1 MKLLR
6 TLALLPLAAAASQAA
21 TIEFQFG
28 KNNPVGSSHELLDT
42 KYNSGTLAGITV
54 AGNISREV
62 ELGLNVNYKHLATD
76 VPSGYEGL
84 LGWSNIGVLNAS
96 LDLTYNLN
104 PRGGISPFVGIG
116 LGYSWLSNRD
126 YADDGINPVT
136 PVTTSKGLF
145 TAAAFVGLRFAISNK
160 VDFSITARNTH
171 YMGLKNYDGTV
182 KTDVQSWEGI
192 AGLRYRF

>member
-28 KNNPVGSSHELLDT
+28 KSNPVGSNYDSGA
-42 KYNSGTLAGITV
+42 KYNSGTLTGITV
-54 AGNISREV
+54 AGNLNRDL
-62 ELGLNVNYKHLATD
+62 ELGLNLNYKHLATD
-76 VPSGYEGL
+76 AVDTFTN
-84 LGWSNIGVLNAS
+84 SNIGILNAS
-96 LDLTYNLN
+96 LDLTYDLN

-116 LGYSWLSNRD
+116 LGYAWLSNLN
-126 YADDGINPVT
+126 YTDDGVNPVT

-145 TAAAFVGLRFAISNK
+145 TASAFVGVRFAINK
-160 VDFSITARNTH
+160 KLDFSLTARDTH
-171 YMGLKNYDGTV
+171 YIGLKNYDGTA
-182 KTDVQSWEGI
+182 KSNIQNWEAI

>member
-28 KNNPVGSSHELLDT
+28 KNNPVGSSSELGV
-42 KYNSGTLAGITV
+42 KYNSGTLSGITV

-76 VPSGYEGL
+76 EVGVSGS
-84 LGWSNIGVLNAS
+84 SNLGVLNAS
-96 LDLTYNLN
+96 LDFTYNLN
-104 PRGGISPFVGIG
+104 PRGAINPFVGIG
-116 LGYSWLSNRD
+116 LGYSWLSNLND
-126 YADDGINPVT
+126 SFDIPVT
-136 PVTTSKGLF
+136 SSKGLF
-145 TAAAFVGLRFAISNK
+145 TAAAFVGMRFAINNK
-160 VDFSITARNTH
+160 LDFSLTARNTH
-171 YMGLKNYDGTV
+171 YMGLKNPPEGLNPGE
-182 KTDVQSWEGI
+182 KSDVQSWEAI

>member
-28 KNNPVGSSHELLDT
+28 KNNPVGSSNELGV

-76 VPSGYEGL
+76 EAGVVGS
-84 LGWSNIGVLNAS
+84 SNLGVLNAS
-96 LDLTYNLN
+96 LDLTYDLN

-116 LGYSWLSNRD
+116 LGYAWLSNLND
-126 YADDGINPVT
+126 SLGI

-145 TAAAFVGLRFAISNK
+145 TASAYAGIRFAISNK
-160 VDFSITARNTH
+160 LDFTLTARDTY
-171 YMGLKNYDGTV
+171 YMRLKNSDGSV
-182 KTDVQSWEGI
+182 KSNVQNWEAI

>member
-28 KNNPVGSSHELLDT
+28 KNDPSGSNSDSGI

-62 ELGLNVNYKHLATD
+62 ELGLNVNYKRLATD
-76 VPSGYEGL
+76 AESTFTN
-84 LGWSNIGVLNAS
+84 SKIGVLNAS
-96 LDLTYNLN
+96 LDFTYNLN

-126 YADDGINPVT
+126 YTDDGVNPVT
-136 PVTTSKGLF
+136 PVTTTKGLF

-160 VDFSITARNTH
+160 VDFSITARNNH
-171 YMGLKNYDGTV
+171 YMGLKNYDGSV
-182 KTDVQSWEGI
+182 KTDIQSWEGI
-192 AGLRYRF
+192 AGIRYRF

>member
-28 KNNPVGSSHELLDT
+28 KNNPVGSNSELGV

-76 VPSGYEGL
+76 EVTGIVGS
-84 LGWSNIGVLNAS
+84 SNIGVLNTS
-96 LDLTYNLN
+96 LDFTYNLN
-104 PRGGISPFVGIG
+104 PRGGINPFVGIG
-116 LGYSWLSNRD
+116 LGYSWLSNLND
-126 YADDGINPVT
+126 SFDI

-145 TAAAFVGLRFAISNK
+145 TAAAFVGMRFAINNK
-160 VDFSITARNTH
+160 LDFSLTARNTH
-171 YMGLKNYDGTV
+171 YIGLKNFDGTA
-182 KTDVQSWEGI
+182 KNDVQSWEAI

>member
-28 KNNPVGSSHELLDT
+28 KNNPVGSNYDSGI
-42 KYNSGTLAGITV
+42 KYNSGTLTGITL
-54 AGNISREV
+54 AGNLSREV

-76 VPSGYEGL
+76 AVDTFTN
-84 LGWSNIGVLNAS
+84 SNIGALNAS

-104 PRGGISPFVGIG
+104 SRGGINPFVGIG
-116 LGYSWLSNRD
+116 LGYAWLSNLN
-126 YADDGINPVT
+126 YTDDKFNPVT
-136 PVTTSKGLF
+136 LVTTSKGLF
-145 TAAAFVGLRFAISNK
+145 TASAFAGVRFALNNK
-160 VDFSITARNTH
+160 LDFSLTARNTN
-171 YMGLKNYDGTV
+171 YIGLKNYDGTA
-182 KTDVQSWEGI
+182 KSNVQSWEAI

>member
-28 KNNPVGSSHELLDT
+28 KNNPVGSNYDSGA
-42 KYNSGTLAGITV
+42 KYNSGTLTGITL
-54 AGNISREV
+54 AGNLSREV

-76 VPSGYEGL
+76 AVDTFTN
-84 LGWSNIGVLNAS
+84 SNIGALNAS

-104 PRGGISPFVGIG
+104 SRGGINPFVGIG
-116 LGYSWLSNRD
+116 LGYAWLSNLN
-126 YADDGINPVT
+126 YTDDGINPVT

-145 TAAAFVGLRFAISNK
+145 TASAFAGVRFALNNK
-160 VDFSITARNTH
+160 LDFSLTARNTN
-171 YMGLKNYDGTV
+171 YIGLKNYDGTA
-182 KTDVQSWEGI
+182 KSNVQSWEAI

>member
-28 KNNPVGSSHELLDT
+28 KNNPVGNNYDT
-42 KYNSGTLAGITV
+42 GVKYNSGTLTGITV
-54 AGNISREV
+54 AGNLNHNV

-76 VPSGYEGL
+76 ADAVNPETVGSTNL
-84 LGWSNIGVLNAS
+84 GVLNTS
-96 LDLTYNLN
+96 LDLTYDIN
-104 PRGGISPFVGIG
+104 PRGGFSPFVGIG
-116 LGYSWLSNRD
+116 LGYAWLSNLYD
-126 YADDGINPVT
+126 SNGL

-145 TAAAFVGLRFAISNK
+145 TASAYAGVRFAINNK
-160 VDFSITARNTH
+160 LDFTLTARDTH
-171 YMGLKNYDGTV
+171 YIGLKNFDGSV
-182 KTDVQSWEGI
+182 KSNIQNWEAI

>member
-28 KNNPVGSSHELLDT
+28 KNNPVGSNSDSGI

-62 ELGLNVNYKHLATD
+62 ELGLNVNRKHLATD
-76 VPSGYEGL
+76 AESTFTN
-84 LGWSNIGVLNAS
+84 SKIGVLNAS
-96 LDLTYNLN
+96 LDFTYNLN

-182 KTDVQSWEGI
+182 KTNVQSWEGI

>member
-28 KNNPVGSSHELLDT
+28 KNNPVGSNYDSGI
-42 KYNSGTLAGITV
+42 KYNSGTLTGITL
-54 AGNISREV
+54 AGNLSREV

-76 VPSGYEGL
+76 AAYTFTN
-84 LGWSNIGVLNAS
+84 SNIGALNAS

-104 PRGGISPFVGIG
+104 SRGGINPFVGIG
-116 LGYSWLSNRD
+116 LGYAWLSNLD
-126 YADDGINPVT
+126 YTDDGINPVT

-145 TAAAFVGLRFAISNK
+145 TASAFVGMRFAINNK
-160 VDFSITARNTH
+160 VDFSLSARSTH
-171 YMGLKNYDGTV
+171 YIGLKNYDGTA
-182 KTDVQSWEGI
+182 KSNVQSWEAI

>member
-28 KNNPVGSSHELLDT
+28 KNNPVGNSHELADM
-42 KYNSGTLAGITV
+42 KYNSGTLTGITV
-54 AGNISREV
+54 AGNINPSF
-62 ELGLNVNYKHLATD
+62 ELGLNVSYKHLATD
-76 VPSGYEGL
+76 EVGGVGS
-84 LGWSNIGVLNAS
+84 SNLGVLNAS

-116 LGYSWLSNRD
+116 LGYAWLSNLYD
-126 YADDGINPVT
+126 SNGD
-136 PVTTSKGLF
+136 PVTTSKGLM
-145 TAAAFVGLRFAISNK
+145 TASAFVGMRFAINNK
-160 VDFSITARNTH
+160 LDFTLTARDTH
-171 YMGLKNYDGTV
+171 YIGLKSPTYGDKSN
-182 KTDVQSWEGI
+182 VQSWEAI

>member
-28 KNNPVGSSHELLDT
+28 KNNPVGSSSELGV
-42 KYNSGTLAGITV
+42 KYNSGTLSGITV

-76 VPSGYEGL
+76 EVGVSGS
-84 LGWSNIGVLNAS
+84 SNLGVLNAS
-96 LDLTYNLN
+96 LDFTYNLN
-104 PRGGISPFVGIG
+104 PRGGINPFVGIG
-116 LGYSWLSNRD
+116 LGYSWLSNLND
-126 YADDGINPVT
+126 SFDIPVT
-136 PVTTSKGLF
+136 SSKGLF
-145 TAAAFVGLRFAISNK
+145 TAAAFVGMRFAINNK
-160 VDFSITARNTH
+160 LDFSLTARNTH
-171 YMGLKNYDGTV
+171 YMGLKNPPEGLNPGE
-182 KTDVQSWEGI
+182 KSDVQSWEAI

>member
-28 KNNPVGSSHELLDT
+28 KNNPVGSNYDSGI
-42 KYNSGTLAGITV
+42 KYNSGTLTGITL
-54 AGNISREV
+54 AGNLSREV

-76 VPSGYEGL
+76 AADTFTN
-84 LGWSNIGVLNAS
+84 SNIGALNAS

-104 PRGGISPFVGIG
+104 SRGGINPFVGIG
-116 LGYSWLSNRD
+116 LGYAWLSNLN
-126 YADDGINPVT
+126 YTDDGINPVT

-145 TAAAFVGLRFAISNK
+145 TASAFVGMRFALNNK
-160 VDFSITARNTH
+160 IDFSLSARSTH
-171 YMGLKNYDGTV
+171 YMGLKNYDGTA
-182 KTDVQSWEGI
+182 KSNIQSWEAI

>member
-28 KNNPVGSSHELLDT
+28 KNNPVGSNSELGA
-42 KYNSGTLAGITV
+42 KYNAGTLAGITV

-76 VPSGYEGL
+76 ETGVSGS
-84 LGWSNIGVLNAS
+84 SNLGVLNAS
-96 LDLTYNLN
+96 LDLTYDLN

-116 LGYSWLSNRD
+116 LGYAWLSNLND
-126 YADDGINPVT
+126 SLGI

-145 TAAAFVGLRFAISNK
+145 TASAYAGIRFAISNK
-160 VDFSITARNTH
+160 LDFTLTARDTY
-171 YMGLKNYDGTV
+171 YMGLKNFDGSV
-182 KTDVQSWEGI
+182 KSNIQNWEAI

>member
-28 KNNPVGSSHELLDT
+28 KNNPVGSNSDSGI

-62 ELGLNVNYKHLATD
+62 ELGLNVNRKHLATD
-76 VPSGYEGL
+76 ALETYTN
-84 LGWSNIGVLNAS
+84 SNIGVLNAS
-96 LDLTYNLN
+96 LDFTYNLN

-126 YADDGINPVT
+126 YADDGVNPVT

-145 TAAAFVGLRFAISNK
+145 TAAAFVGMRFAISNK

-171 YMGLKNYDGTV
+171 YMGLKNYDGTT
-182 KTDVQSWEGI
+182 KSDVQSWEGI

>member
-28 KNNPVGSSHELLDT
+28 KNNPVGSNYDSGA
-42 KYNSGTLAGITV
+42 KYNSGTLTGITV
-54 AGNISREV
+54 AGNLNRDF
-62 ELGLNVNYKHLATD
+62 ELGLNLNYKHLATD
-76 VPSGYEGL
+76 TVDTFTN
-84 LGWSNIGVLNAS
+84 SNIGVLNAS
-96 LDLTYNLN
+96 LDLTYDLN

-116 LGYSWLSNRD
+116 LGYAWLSNLND
-126 YADDGINPVT
+126 SLDI

-145 TAAAFVGLRFAISNK
+145 TASAYAGIRFALNK
-160 VDFSITARNTH
+160 KLDFTLTARDTY
-171 YMGLKNYDGTV
+171 YMGLKNSGLGENPGA
-182 KTDVQSWEGI
+182 KSNVQNWEAI

>member
-28 KNNPVGSSHELLDT
+28 KNNPVGSNSELGV
-42 KYNSGTLAGITV
+42 KYNAGTLAGITV

-76 VPSGYEGL
+76 ETGVSES
-84 LGWSNIGVLNAS
+84 SNLGVLNAS
-96 LDLTYNLN
+96 LDLTYDLN

-116 LGYSWLSNRD
+116 LGYAWLSNLND
-126 YADDGINPVT
+126 SLGIPVT
-136 PVTTSKGLF
+136 ASKGLF
-145 TAAAFVGLRFAISNK
+145 TASAFVGVRFALSNK
-160 VDFSITARNTH
+160 VDFTLTARNTY
-171 YMGLKNYDGTV
+171 YMGLKNSELGLNPGE
-182 KTDVQSWEGI
+182 KSNVQNWEAI

>member
-28 KNNPVGSSHELLDT
+28 KNNPVGSNYDSGI

-54 AGNISREV
+54 AGNISRDV
-62 ELGLNVNYKHLATD
+62 ELGLNVSYKHLATEAE
-76 VPSGYEGL
+76 STFTS
-84 LGWSNIGVLNAS
+84 SNIGVLNAS

-104 PRGGISPFVGIG
+104 PRGGINPFFGIG
-116 LGYSWLSNRD
+116 LGYSWLSNLD
-126 YADDGINPVT
+126 YTDDGINPVT

-145 TAAAFVGLRFAISNK
+145 TAAAFVGLRFAINNK
-160 VDFSITARNTH
+160 VDFTLTARNTY
-171 YMGLKNYDGTV
+171 YMGLKNYDGTA
-182 KTDVQSWEGI
+182 KSNIQNWEAI

>member
-28 KNNPVGSSHELLDT
+28 KNNPVGSNYDSGI
-42 KYNSGTLAGITV
+42 KYNSGTLTGITL
-54 AGNISREV
+54 AGNLSREV

-76 VPSGYEGL
+76 AVDTFTN
-84 LGWSNIGVLNAS
+84 SNIGALNAS

-104 PRGGISPFVGIG
+104 SRGGINPFVGIG
-116 LGYSWLSNRD
+116 LGYAWLSNLN
-126 YADDGINPVT
+126 YTDDGINPVT

-145 TAAAFVGLRFAISNK
+145 TASAFAGVRFALNNK
-160 VDFSITARNTH
+160 LDFSLTARNTN
-171 YMGLKNYDGTV
+171 YIGLKNYDGTA
-182 KTDVQSWEGI
+182 KSNVQSWEAI

>member
-28 KNNPVGSSHELLDT
+28 KSNPVGSNYDSGIS
-42 KYNSGTLAGITV
+42 YNSGTLAGITV
-54 AGNISREV
+54 AGNVSRNV

-76 VPSGYEGL
+76 AAAPFANANL
-84 LGWSNIGVLNAS
+84 GVLNTS
-96 LDLTYNLN
+96 LDLTYDLN
-104 PRGGISPFVGIG
+104 PRGGISPFFGIG
-116 LGYSWLSNRD
+116 LGYAWLSNRND
-126 YADDGINPVT
+126 TDDL

-145 TAAAFVGLRFAISNK
+145 TASAFVGLRFAVSNK
-160 VDFSITARNTH
+160 VDFTLTARDTH
-171 YMGLKNYDGTV
+171 YIGLKNTDGTA
-182 KTDVQSWEGI
+182 KSNIQNWEAI

>member
-28 KNNPVGSSHELLDT
+28 KNNPVGSNYDSGA

-62 ELGLNVNYKHLATD
+62 ELGLNVSYKHLATD
-76 VPSGYEGL
+76 AVPTFSD
-84 LGWSNIGVLNAS
+84 SDIGVLNAS
-96 LDLTYNLN
+96 LDFTYNLN
-104 PRGGISPFVGIG
+104 PRGGINPFVGIG
-116 LGYSWLSNRD
+116 LGYSWLSKLD
-126 YADDGINPVT
+126 YTDDGINPVT

-145 TAAAFVGLRFAISNK
+145 TAAAFVGMRFAINNK
-160 VDFSITARNTH
+160 VDFSLTARNNH
-171 YMGLKNYDGTV
+171 YFGLRNYDGTA
-182 KTDVQSWEGI
+182 KNNVQSWEAI

>member
-28 KNNPVGSSHELLDT
+28 KNNPVGNDNYSGI
-42 KYNSGTLAGITV
+42 KYNSGTLTGITV

-62 ELGLNVNYKHLATD
+62 ELGLNLNYKHLAYDAADTFAA
-76 VPSGYEGL
+76 
-84 LGWSNIGVLNAS
+84 SNLGVLNAS
-96 LDLTYNLN
+96 LDLTYDLN

-116 LGYSWLSNRD
+116 LGYAWLSNLYD
-126 YADDGINPVT
+126 TDGI
-136 PVTTSKGLF
+136 PVTTTKGLF
-145 TAAAFVGLRFAISNK
+145 TASAFVGMRFAINK
-160 VDFSITARNTH
+160 KLDFTLTARDTH
-171 YMGLKNYDGTV
+171 YIGLKNYDGV
-182 KTDVQSWEGI
+182 KSNVQNWEAI

>member
-28 KNNPVGSSHELLDT
+28 KNNPVGNNYDT
-42 KYNSGTLAGITV
+42 GVKYNSGTLTGITV
-54 AGNISREV
+54 AGNVSRNV

-76 VPSGYEGL
+76 AVTGL
-84 LGWSNIGVLNAS
+84 TGASNVGVLNTS
-96 LDLTYNLN
+96 LDLTYDIN

-116 LGYSWLSNRD
+116 LGYAWLSNLYD
-126 YADDGINPVT
+126 TDGT
-136 PVTTSKGLF
+136 PVTTTKGLF
-145 TAAAFVGLRFAISNK
+145 TASAYAGVRFAINNK
-160 VDFSITARNTH
+160 LDFTLTARDTH
-171 YMGLKNYDGTV
+171 YIGLRNFDGSV
-182 KTDVQSWEGI
+182 KSNVQNWEAI

>member
-28 KNNPVGSSHELLDT
+28 KNNPVGSNYDSGI

-62 ELGLNVNYKHLATD
+62 ELGLNVNRKHLATD
-76 VPSGYEGL
+76 EAGGGVVGS
-84 LGWSNIGVLNAS
+84 SKINVLNAS
-96 LDLTYNLN
+96 LDFTYNLN

-116 LGYSWLSNRD
+116 LGYSWLSNLND
-126 YADDGINPVT
+126 SLDI

-145 TAAAFVGLRFAISNK
+145 TAAAFVGMRFAINNK
-160 VDFSITARNTH
+160 LDFSLTARNTH
-171 YMGLKNYDGTV
+171 YMGLKNYDGSV
-182 KTDVQSWEGI
+182 KTDIQSWEGI
-192 AGLRYRF
+192 AGIRYRF

>member
-28 KNNPVGSSHELLDT
+28 KNNPVGSNSDSGI

-62 ELGLNVNYKHLATD
+62 ELGLNVNRKHLATD
-76 VPSGYEGL
+76 AESTFTN
-84 LGWSNIGVLNAS
+84 SKIGVLNAS
-96 LDLTYNLN
+96 LDFTYNLN

-145 TAAAFVGLRFAISNK
+145 TAAAFVGMRFAISNK

-171 YMGLKNYDGTV
+171 YMGLKNYDGTT
-182 KTDVQSWEGI
+182 KSDVQSWEGI

>member
-28 KNNPVGSSHELLDT
+28 KSNPVGSNYDSGA
-42 KYNSGTLAGITV
+42 KYNSGTLTGITV
-54 AGNISREV
+54 AGNLNRDL
-62 ELGLNVNYKHLATD
+62 ELGLNLNYKHLATD
-76 VPSGYEGL
+76 AVDTFTN
-84 LGWSNIGVLNAS
+84 SNIGVLNAS
-96 LDLTYNLN
+96 LDLTYDLN

-116 LGYSWLSNRD
+116 LGYAWLSNLN
-126 YADDGINPVT
+126 YTDDGVNPVT

-145 TAAAFVGLRFAISNK
+145 TASAFVGVRFAINK
-160 VDFSITARNTH
+160 KLDFSLTARDTH
-171 YMGLKNYDGTV
+171 YIGLKNYDGTA
-182 KTDVQSWEGI
+182 KSNIQNWEAI